1 MDNEMDLL
9 ADTIRGNAE
18 CIIREMKA
26 MQYGRYYSLRAA
38 EVAVRVIEHCLK
50 KIREKENKA

>member
-1 MDNEMDLL
+1 MDNDMDVL

-26 MQYGRYYSLRAA
+26 MQYGRYYSLRSA
-38 EVAVRVIEHCLK
+38 EVSVRVIEHCLE
-50 KIREKENKA
+50 KIRQKENNA